1 METYDVTDALSQN
14 RNKLKSY
21 CPIADDD
28 FERVAKTIHEKHF
41 NKGEVLLREGEV
53 CRAHYFIFRG
63 CIRSFGLEEGRE
75 VNVKF
80 FFENDIACDFKS
92 YRFEKPSQFFLVA
105 MEDTDVLYGFKT
117 ETVPVLQ
124 DDPDLHMLLFRLFQD
139 LFLKE
144 EEHSNSFKLLSPEE
158 HYQYL
163 LKNKPEY
170 LRRIPLIYL
179 ASYMGISRETLTRVR
194 REILAH
200 PNKHS

>member
-1 METYDVTDALSQN
+1 METNNITEALAQY
-14 RNKLKSY
+14 RKKLESY
-21 CPIADDD
+21 CPISDED
-28 FERVAKTIHEKHF
+28 FERLAKSMREKHF

-80 FFENDIACDFKS
+80 YFENDIACDFKS
-92 YRFEKPSQFFLVA
+92 FRFEKPSQFFFVA
-105 MEDTDVLYGFKT
+105 MEETDVLYGIKA
-117 ETVPVLQ
+117 ETVPVFQGAADLQ
-124 DDPDLHMLLFRLFQD
+124 MLLFRLFQD